1 MIGSLIISIFIFI
14 MVVAIVIVASEGFKI
29 TFATILGSV
38 GLTWA
43 YLVLIYSSFNEW
55 VVTPAIDV
63 IFGSRGLT
71 FYTISATMLFLSWC
85 FIIFISLM
93 NIIFTAN
100 KGQIRIFQNITESET
115 DNL

>member
-1 MIGSLIISIFIFI
+1 MIGSIIVSIFIFI
-14 MVVAIVIVASEGFKI
+14 LIVAIIIVASEGFKL
-29 TFATILGSV
+29 TFATILGSI

-43 YLVLIYSSFNEW
+43 YLVLIYSSFSEW
-55 VVTPAIDV
+55 VVTPALSV
-63 IFGSRGLT
+63 IFGSSRLT
-71 FYTISATMLFLSWC
+71 FYTISATMLFLSWS
-85 FIIFISLM
+85 FIVFISIM